1 MWALVIL
8 AIAFAIVLLT
18 LALRRQ
24 RREAFSDAIAAAG
37 ALRVLQMNM
46 SVDASR
52 LRMKFD
58 VTADGITQDELQQT
72 DVRGYFM
79 FADGDRITLDP
90 TPYPELGPATE
101 HIRAKLATTQATEIL
116 LDAVDKK
123 GKVRLRVQGGGTKAV
138 GQS

>member
-8 AIAFAIVLLT
+8 AIAFAIVVLA

-52 LRMKFD
+52 LRMRFD

-79 FADGDRITLDP
+79 FADGVRLTLEP
-90 TPYPELGPATE
+90 TPFPDLAAATE
-101 HIRAKLATTQATEIL
+101 NVRAKLATTQATEIL

-123 GKVRLRVQGGGTKAV
+123 GNVRLRVQGGGKSA